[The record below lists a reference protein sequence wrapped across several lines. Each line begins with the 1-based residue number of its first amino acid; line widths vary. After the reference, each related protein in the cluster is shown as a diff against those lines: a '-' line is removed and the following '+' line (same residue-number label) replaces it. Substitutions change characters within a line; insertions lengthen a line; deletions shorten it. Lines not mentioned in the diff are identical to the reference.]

1 MDDLDMASCCR
12 SAWPLMQQAWQ
23 QQGNAAAFWDAY
35 QRLLSEHDQ
44 GELAARDCANRI
56 ARMAQRLGAID
67 VAMLV

>member
-1 MDDLDMASCCR
+1 
-12 SAWPLMQQAWQ
+12 MQQAWQ
-23 QQGNAAAFWDAY
+23 QHGNTAAFWDAY